1 MAQSFTLDQANN
13 ALVFVRPI
21 LEDIQNIWHELRK
34 LKIEENPDEDEIH
47 IRMEKIEHFIE
58 ELQQVGCVLKD
69 LERGIIDFPSYFKDQ
84 PIYLCW
90 RLGEEK
96 IEHWHSINT
105 NYKGRHE
112 IDEEF
117 ILHNTAEANSPVFV
131 H

>member
-1 MAQSFTLDQANN
+1 MAQSFTLDQANH

-34 LKIEENPDEDEIH
+34 LKIEEKPDEDEIH

-58 ELQQVGCVLKD
+58 ELQQVGCILKD

-96 IEHWHSINT
+96 IDHWHSINT
-105 NYKGRHE
+105 NYRSRHE

-117 ILHNTAEANSPVFV
+117 LQFNSAEANSPVFV